1 MPSEVRAR
9 SAAWAAAL
17 LSLATAV
24 AFAALPIEH
33 VGVAQ
38 LKPDNGHRLYIVDKF
53 PPAHGIDSRI
63 HVIDGDTFAILGQV
77 SNGHFGS
84 FAISADRKTLFNS
97 TTFFSRGDHGTRVD
111 VVEYYDTST
120 LNPRSETLLSNKRA
134 MTNQYPVFVV
144 ESAAS
149 KYLLIQNATP
159 ATSVSIIDLSTKA
172 VPAGDVTATTAP
184 VLSEIATAGCFGIFA
199 SSKVPGRFATLCGDG
214 TALTVD
220 FDIHGKETGRKRSA
234 VLFDPENDALF
245 ITGVKMGDRTLFI
258 SFLGNVHSIDLS
270 GDVATQ
276 DSPWTFIGAK
286 EKAAHWRPG
295 GYGNIAYSPFNKSLY
310 VGMHPNGFEGSHK
323 NPAVEIWKVDVA
335 RHVVTGRVKSD
346 GANYL
351 QVSKEAHPLLFSVN
365 VKDDIPGS
373 VTRYDGDSLKV
384 LGASKPDLLE
394 GGGPIWVE

>member
-1 MPSEVRAR
+1 MPSEARSR

-17 LSLATAV
+17 LSLAAAA
-24 AFAALPIEH
+24 AFADLPVEH
-33 VGVAQ
+33 AGVAQ

-84 FAISADRKTLFNS
+84 FAISADRKSLFNS
-97 TTFFSRGDHGTRVD
+97 TTFFSRGDHGARAD

-120 LNPRSETLLSNKRA
+120 LNLRGETLLSGNKRA
-134 MTNQYPVFVV
+134 MTNQYPVFLV
-144 ESAAS
+144 ESAEA
-149 KYLLIQNATP
+149 KYLLVQNATP

-172 VPAGDVTATTAP
+172 I
-184 VLSEIATAGCFGIFA
+184 LSEIATAGCFGIFA
-199 SSKVPGRFATLCGDG
+199 APNVPGRFSSLCGDG

-220 FDIHGKETGRKRSA
+220 FDAHGKETARKRSA
-234 VLFDPENDALF
+234 VLFDPEKDALF
-245 ITGVKMGDRTLFI
+245 ISGVTMGDRTLFI
-258 SFLGNVHSIDLS
+258 SFLGNVHVINFS

-276 DSPWTFIGAK
+276 DSPWTFIGVR
-286 EKAAHWRPG
+286 EKAANWRPG
-295 GYGNIAYSPFNKSLY
+295 GYANIAYSPSNGQLY
-310 VGMHPNGFEGSHK
+310 LGMHPNGFEGSHK

-335 RHVVTGRVKSD
+335 RRVVTGRVKSD

-365 VKDDIPGS
+365 ATDDIPGS
-373 VTRYDGDSLKV
+373 VTRYDGDTLKV
-384 LGASKPDLLE
+384 LGTSKPDLLE